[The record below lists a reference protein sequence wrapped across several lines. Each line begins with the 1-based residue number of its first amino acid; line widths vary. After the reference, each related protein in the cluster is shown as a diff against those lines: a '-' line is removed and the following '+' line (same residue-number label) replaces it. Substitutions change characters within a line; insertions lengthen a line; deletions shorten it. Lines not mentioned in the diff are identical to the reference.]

1 MLKKV
6 KDEMVS
12 CRASECTNPADKSSN
27 IITLVAIIIIIMI
40 MIIIMLL

>member
-27 IITLVAIIIIIMI
+27 IIILVAIIIIMI